1 MISKTSFASKVPAEE
16 IGGGHRHDAEI
27 AAIEAALK
35 HALAQSDLSIFYR
48 AFRTGSL
55 PFLCGEYQDHAE
67 LLFPACFEIVHR
79 LGGISPAVGLAVE
92 NHYYVTSAIAT
103 FPAAADPVLEQ
114 HRQRLLSS
122 IVSERLLVANTN
134 SKIHSDKLGELGTA
148 ARRHG
153 EGYRVSGVASYASLA
168 SEADLLILMT
178 ELEGE
183 GTAIF
188 AIPSPRQRPA
198 ITIGPYL
205 FPSAMVDSDTRR
217 ITFHDEILPPEALV
231 ALARD
236 KIAGLL
242 PPFEMAWHQ
251 SLIPALYLGAAAR
264 AIEEVRAFL
273 NATKGRD
280 GEPLSTLDGMVID
293 TGRLMLEYLNA
304 RSVVDAAGRALCGVK
319 ELPRD
324 AEFVTQAVQMASAAK
339 YAGTRSAEAIVTAAR
354 RIVGARAFIG
364 DCIIER
370 LSQEVMF
377 GVLGPEVSAVIER
390 RFGKQVL
397 DSERFPHPLLS

>member
-1 MISKTSFASKVPAEE
+1 MISKTSFANKAPAEE
-16 IGGGHRHDAEI
+16 AGGGRRRDEEI

-35 HALAQSDLSIFYR
+35 RALAESDLSIFYR
-48 AFRTGSL
+48 AFRASSL
-55 PFLCGEYQDHAE
+55 PFLCGEYQDNAE

-79 LGGISPAVGLAVE
+79 LGGISPAVSLAVE

-103 FPAAADPVLEQ
+103 FPAAADPVLER

-122 IVSERLLVANTN
+122 IVSDRLLVANTN
-134 SKIHSDKLGELGTA
+134 SKIHSAKLGELGTA

-153 EGYRVSGVASYASLA
+153 DGYRVSGVASYASLA

-178 ELEGE
+178 ELEEE

-205 FPSAMVDSDTRR
+205 FPNAMIDSDTRR
-217 ITFHDEILPPEALV
+217 ITFHDELLPPDALV
-231 ALARD
+231 ALARE

-264 AIEEVRAFL
+264 AIEEVRTFL
-273 NATKGRD
+273 GATVGRD
-280 GEPLSTLDGMVID
+280 GQPLSSLDGMVID
-293 TGRLMLEYLNA
+293 TGRLMLEYLGA
-304 RSVVDAAGRALCGVK
+304 RSMVDAAGRALCDVK

-324 AEFVTQAVQMASAAK
+324 AERVTQAVQTASAAK
-339 YAGTRSAEAIVTAAR
+339 YAGTRSAEALVTAAR
-354 RIVGARAFIG
+354 RIVGARAFTG
-364 DCIIER
+364 DCVMER

-377 GVLGPEVSAVIER
+377 GALGPEVSAVIER

-397 DSERFPHPLLS
+397 DSKCFPHPLLS